1 MAQLTRKT
9 LIQFGKNGPSTSFG
23 KFGSKEAGVPATS
36 QDPTVIQQLTAWTQG
51 WQDAVVAG
59 DKAAYLQ
66 DMNGFCYVHSYMVA
80 YIFQMGIPEY
90 DPSTTYYTTSVVQ
103 VAGQWFESQQ
113 DNNTGNAPPPGASN
127 AFWRWVNPPAA
138 IVGSATLN
146 KVPKVTNAS
155 PSTGVTG
162 SVTLG
167 DGLLSDDGTNVII
180 GGVAGTNGLQFPDA
194 TVQKTAAVNAT
205 VLTQSV
211 VTGSRAINITY
222 HNTSAK
228 AMYVSICLNPVGGA
242 NQFDVLSDSGA
253 APTTVIY
260 INALTAGFSY
270 QIFFVVLPGNYYQ
283 LHQIFGGGPPVLT
296 NWTESV

>member
-1 MAQLTRKT
+1 MAKLPRKT
-9 LIQFGKNGPSTSFG
+9 LKQFGNAGPTSSFG
-23 KFGSKEAGVPATS
+23 QFGSKEAGFPQTS
-36 QDPTVIQQLTAWTQG
+36 QDPTVIQQLAAWVQG
-51 WQDAVVAG
+51 WQNAVVNS
-59 DKAAYLQ
+59 DKAAYLE
-66 DMNGFCYVHSYMVA
+66 DMNGLCFVYSYMMAYLFQAGVA
-80 YIFQMGIPEY
+80 EW
-90 DPSTTYYTTSVVQ
+90 DANTTYYIDSVVQ
-103 VAGQWFESQQ
+103 VAGQWFSSLQ
-113 DNNTGNAPPPGASN
+113 DNNVGNLPPVGASN
-127 AFWRWVNPPAA
+127 AFWLWVNPPQGL
-138 IVGSATLN
+138 VGSATLN
-146 KVPKVTNAS
+146 KIPKVTNAA
-155 PSTGVTG
+155 PSNGVPG
-162 SVTLG
+162 SALLG
-167 DGLLSDDGTNVII
+167 DSLLSDNGTNVII

-205 VLTQSV
+205 VLTQNV

-228 AMYVSICLNPVGGA
+228 AMYVSICLDPVGGA
-242 NQFDVLSDSGA
+242 NQFNVLSDAGV